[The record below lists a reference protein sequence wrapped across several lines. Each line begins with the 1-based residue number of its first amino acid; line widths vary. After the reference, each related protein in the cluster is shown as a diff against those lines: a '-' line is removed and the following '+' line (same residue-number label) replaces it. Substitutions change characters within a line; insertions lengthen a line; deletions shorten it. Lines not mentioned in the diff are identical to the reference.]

1 MLLMDFPLNQ
11 KILVKLSTWAA
22 TDSVSHA
29 YIFQGDGRI
38 DKMLLAKAFAKA
50 VLCKNKPGKGC
61 LECQTCRKID
71 GDNYEDLHF
80 VQGGGPSLRD
90 SEISELLVNLKTK
103 PIGGDRNI
111 ALIDRADTMT
121 VFAQNRLLK
130 ILEEPNPG
138 TIIILLSENG
148 ERLVSTIRSR
158 CVLVAFESGDRSFDS
173 ETGAMARDLAGIF
186 DRAGTFKDARNV
198 VEVLFKDKDN
208 GRKRS
213 LELLDYLQDYYAD
226 RLRDDGANQTGM
238 HLEGIILAVEK
249 IEKARISIEKNG
261 SFTYALKNMLLEIGG

>member
-138 TIIILLSENG
+138 TIIILLSENA

-158 CVLVAFESGDRSFDS
+158 CVLVAFERCDRSFDS
-173 ETGAMARDLAGIF
+173 ETGAMARDLASILDG
-186 DRAGTFKDARNV
+186 AGTFKEARSV

-213 LELLDYLQDYYAD
+213 LELLDYLQIYYAD
-226 RLRDDGANQTGM
+226 RLRDDGMDQRGM
-238 HLEGIILAVEK
+238 PLEGVIFALEK

>member
-1 MLLMDFPLNQ
+1 MLLMDFTLNQ
-11 KILVKLSTWAA
+11 KALLKLSTWAA
-22 TDSVSHA
+22 KDDVSHA
-29 YIFQGDGRI
+29 YIFQGDKRI
-38 DKMLLAKAFAKA
+38 DKMLLGKAFAKA
-50 VLCKNKPGKGC
+50 VLCEKHPGKGC

-80 VQGGGPSLRD
+80 VEVGGPSLRD

-138 TIIILLSENG
+138 TIIILLSENA

-158 CVLVAFESGDRSFDS
+158 CILVNFESGDRSFDS
-173 ETGAMARDLAGIF
+173 EIGAIASELASTF
-186 DRAGTFKDARNV
+186 DEGGTFKEARNV
-198 VEVLFKDKDN
+198 IEILLKDKNN
-208 GRKRS
+208 GRMRT
-213 LELLDYLQDYYAD
+213 LELLDYLQGYYAD
-226 RLRDDGANQTGM
+226 RLRADGANQTGM
-238 HLEGIILAVEK
+238 SLENIVMAIEK
-249 IEKARISIEKNG
+249 IEQARRSIEKNG

>member
-1 MLLMDFPLNQ
+1 MDFPLNQ

-22 TDSVSHA
+22 TDRVSHA
-29 YIFQGDGRI
+29 YIFQGDGRM
-38 DKMLLAKAFAKA
+38 DKLLLAKAFAKA

-80 VQGGGPSLRD
+80 VEIGGPSLRD
-90 SEISELLVNLKTK
+90 REISELLVNLKTK

-138 TIIILLSENG
+138 TIIILLSENA

-173 ETGAMARDLAGIF
+173 ETGAMARDLASILDG
-186 DRAGTFKDARNV
+186 AGTFKEARSV

-213 LELLDYLQDYYAD
+213 LELLDYLQIYYAD
-226 RLRDDGANQTGM
+226 RLRDDGMDQRGM
-238 HLEGIILAVEK
+238 PLEGVIFALEK

>member
-11 KILVKLSTWAA
+11 KGLVKLCTWAS

-50 VLCKNKPGKGC
+50 ILCKNKPGKGC
-61 LECQTCRKID
+61 LECKTCRKID

-80 VQGGGPSLRD
+80 VQVGGPSLRD
-90 SEISELLVNLKTK
+90 SEISDLLVNLKTK

-138 TIIILLSENG
+138 TIIILLSENA

-173 ETGAMARDLAGIF
+173 ETGAMAANLAGVF
-186 DRAGTFKDARNV
+186 DRAGSFKDARNV

-213 LELLDYLQDYYAD
+213 LELLDYLQGYYAD
-226 RLRDDGANQTGM
+226 RLRDDGVNQTGIP
-238 HLEGIILAVEK
+238 LEGIILAVEK

>member
-11 KILVKLSTWAA
+11 KVLVKLSTWAS

-50 VLCKNKPGKGC
+50 ILCKNKPGKGC

-80 VQGGGPSLRD
+80 VQVGGPSLRD
-90 SEISELLVNLKTK
+90 SEISDLLVNLKTK

-138 TIIILLSENG
+138 TIIILLSENA

-173 ETGAMARDLAGIF
+173 ETGAMAANLAGVF
-186 DRAGTFKDARNV
+186 DRAGSFKDARNV

-213 LELLDYLQDYYAD
+213 LELLDYLQGYYAD
-226 RLRDDGANQTGM
+226 RLRDDGVNQTGIP
-238 HLEGIILAVEK
+238 LEGIILAVEK

>member
-11 KILVKLSTWAA
+11 KVLSKLSNWAA
-22 TDSVSHA
+22 TDNVSHA
-29 YIFQGDGRI
+29 YIFQGDARI

-50 VLCKNKPGKGC
+50 VLCETYSGKGC
-61 LECQTCRKID
+61 LECRTCRKID
-71 GDNYEDLHF
+71 GDNYEDIYF

-138 TIIILLSENG
+138 TIIILLSENA

-158 CVLVAFESGDRSFDS
+158 CVLVAFESGDKTFDT
-173 ETGAMARDLAGIF
+173 EVGDMANKLAGIF
-186 DRAGTFKDARNV
+186 YKDGTFKEARNI
-198 VEVLFKDKDN
+198 VEELFKDKDN
-208 GRKRS
+208 GRTRT
-213 LELLDYLQDYYAD
+213 LELLDYLQGYYAE
-226 RLRDDGANQTGM
+226 RLRAYGTNQTGISV
-238 HLEGIILAVEK
+238 EDIIIAIEK
-249 IEKARISIEKNG
+249 IEQARRSIEKNG
-261 SFTYALKNMLLEIGG
+261 SYTYALKNMLLEIGG